1 MGKYFFKL
9 FGSLYYFL
17 QKIIQHSK
25 IHMKNEDE
33 LYLEQMYGE
42 HDDRGYYE
50 WNRESPES
58 IYVDEK
64 ENAIDSLETAL
75 SLLDR
80 KDNLKWK
87 WVAFALHHSLYS
99 FSIAALE
106 NGNYESVLVK
116 GSENSFCVKKGNEA
130 WKKVSIIPFYIG
142 KFKTSAY
149 RINWKPLLE
158 FPKTGSKKGGNI
170 NREKLI
176 GFWTA
181 LARVQDGYFWMGRMG
196 GVKPLKLNDEELKGI
211 IWLTD
216 AVRNDLMH
224 LIPKGYSIS
233 SLDVI
238 SSSLI
243 FINAIEH
250 LALNS
255 FSIMFLEYEKS
266 IKRIK
271 ICIEEIRRRLTEE
284 NDDIIK
290 YLESTKT

>member
-1 MGKYFFKL
+1 MVKYFFKL
-9 FGSLYYFL
+9 FGSLYYLL
-17 QKIIQHSK
+17 QKIIKYPK
-25 IHMKNEDE
+25 IQMKNEDE
-33 LYLEQMYGE
+33 LFSEQMYGGDE
-42 HDDRGYYE
+42 DRGYYE

-58 IYVDEK
+58 IYIDEK

-75 SLLDR
+75 SFLDR

-99 FSIAALE
+99 FCIAALE
-106 NGNYESVLVK
+106 NGNYESVLVR
-116 GSENSFCVKKGNEA
+116 GSEKYFCVKKGNEA
-130 WKKVSIIPFYIG
+130 WKKVSINPFYIG
-142 KFKTSAY
+142 KFKTGAY
-149 RINWKPLLE
+149 RIGWETLTELR
-158 FPKTGSKKGGNI
+158 KTGSKGENI

-181 LARVQDGYFWMGRMG
+181 LARVQDGYYWMGRMG

-211 IWLTD
+211 VWLTD

-255 FSIMFLEYEKS
+255 FSILFLEYEKS
-266 IKRIK
+266 VKRIK
-271 ICIEEIRRRLTEE
+271 SCIEEIRKRLKGD
-284 NDDIIK
+284 NDEIIK
-290 YLESTKT
+290 YLDSTKT